1 MKLLS
6 AFVGLALVADQSEA
20 KSKTPFRRRLQKTF
34 DLLPVWRDANLAD
47 HPHSTEL
54 RSDKSHPETGKSQ
67 TKFDFKFNRLTEK
80 IYDIYEDRIIEI
92 AQGCP
97 DINTCT
103 EYQDCTGVGDRMN
116 TVRGRP
122 AVELSDAYL
131 DFVKDKWGRSKA
143 KVFSDACGFSSRML
157 TNVHEKVESMIEALR
172 NWRLQCRR
180 FPAESCPAHCEKIEK
195 SSGDKC
201 GPK

>member
-20 KSKTPFRRRLQKTF
+20 AKTPFRRRLQKTF
-34 DLLPVWRDANLAD
+34 DLLPVWRDANLAM
-47 HPHSTEL
+47 HPHSTEV
-54 RSDKSHPETGKSQ
+54 RADKENK
-67 TKFDFKFNRLTEK
+67 TKFDFKFKRLTDK
-80 IYDIYEDRIIEI
+80 IYDIYENRVIEI
-92 AQGCP
+92 AQGCA
-97 DINTCT
+97 DIDTCD
-103 EYQDCTGVGDRMN
+103 EYMDCTGVGDRMN

-131 DFVKDKWGRSKA
+131 DFVKDKWGRSKS
-143 KVFSDACGFSSRML
+143 KVFSDECGFPSRMV
-157 TNVHEKVESMIEALR
+157 TNVNDKVDGMIEAFR
-172 NWRLQCRR
+172 SWRVQCRR
-180 FPAESCPAHCEKIEK
+180 FPAEHCPAHCQKIEK